1 MVNRDGNSIIVQ
13 LDFEEET
20 DKNDIRAFIAF
31 KDSNGILRGIDI
43 LTLTDELS
51 VDYQINEG
59 LENMEITIYV
69 WDKNNKPYMNKISV
83 E

>member
-1 MVNRDGNSIIVQ
+1 MNRDGNSIIVQ
-13 LDFEEET
+13 LDFKEET

-31 KDSNGILRGIDI
+31 KDSNGILRGIDM

-69 WDKNNKPYMNKISV
+69 WDKNNKPYMDKIIV

>member
-1 MVNRDGNSIIVQ
+1 MNRDGNSIIVQ

-69 WDKNNKPYMNKISV
+69 WDKNNKPYMDKIIL

>member
-1 MVNRDGNSIIVQ
+1 MNRDGNSIIVQ

-69 WDKNNKPYMNKISV
+69 WDKNNKPYMDKIIV

>member
-1 MVNRDGNSIIVQ
+1 MNRDGNSIIVQ

-69 WDKNNKPYMNKISV
+69 WDKNNKPYMNKIIV

>member
-1 MVNRDGNSIIVQ
+1 MNRDGNSIIVQ

-31 KDSNGILRGIDI
+31 KDSNGILRGIDM

-69 WDKNNKPYMNKISV
+69 WDKNNKPYMDKIIV

>member
-1 MVNRDGNSIIVQ
+1 MNRDGHSIIVQ

-69 WDKNNKPYMNKISV
+69 WDKNNKPYMNKIIV

>member
-1 MVNRDGNSIIVQ
+1 MNRDGNSIIVQ

-51 VDYQINEG
+51 VDYQINESLG
-59 LENMEITIYV
+59 NMEITIYV
-69 WDKNNKPYMNKISV
+69 WDKNNKPYIDKIIV

>member
-1 MVNRDGNSIIVQ
+1 MNRDGNSIIVQ

-51 VDYQINEG
+51 VNYQINEG

-69 WDKNNKPYMNKISV
+69 WDKNNKPYMNKIIV